1 MKAYQALE
9 ILNKNPADY
18 NFKDFDLRGLSL
30 DSRTV
35 STEYCFVAINGNNSD
50 GRNFIQA
57 AIEKGASLIV
67 YQSDSKVLKNSFSSA
82 DSVVFIE
89 VENARISLG
98 KLATEYFGNPSDKL
112 NSIGI
117 TGTNGKTTISYL
129 IEHILRINGI
139 NSGIIGT
146 IEYKISD
153 HIVPAVNTTPD
164 AIKIQHLLHHMV
176 DHNLTHNIM
185 EVSSHALDQFR
196 VQGIKFKTAIFTN
209 LSHDHLDYHKSFEQ
223 YFRAKATLFSGLT
236 DTANAIINS
245 DDPYAEK
252 LITMTKAKT
261 ITYAINDRNALLK
274 AEDIVLDL
282 DKTSFVLK
290 YGKDRYNIK
299 TNLIGRYNVYN
310 LLAAIAA
317 SMVEG
322 IVIEKIIDS
331 IKTIDQVRGRLER
344 IENKKGCEIFI
355 DYAHTDDALE
365 NVLSALKELKPN
377 KIITVFGCGGDR
389 DKKKR
394 SLMGNIA
401 SRLSDF
407 VIITN
412 DNPRSEDPLAIIAQI
427 KTGFLKDFTAYEII
441 PERDKAI
448 EKACSIAACG
458 DFVLIAG
465 KGHETTQTFK
475 DKTIEFDDKKVV
487 LKFLT
492 GNVNS

>member
-1 MKAYQALE
+1 MKAYQALK
-9 ILNKNPADY
+9 ILNKNPVDY

-57 AIEKGASLIV
+57 AIDKGARLIV
-67 YQSDSKVLKNSFSSA
+67 YEAGSKGFENSFSSA
-82 DSVVFIE
+82 ESVIFIE

-98 KLATEYFGNPSDKL
+98 KLAAEYFGNPSDKL

-146 IEYKISD
+146 IQYKISD
-153 HIVPAVNTTPD
+153 HIVPAINTTPD
-164 AIKIQHLLHHMV
+164 AIKIQHLMYHMV
-176 DHNLTHNIM
+176 DHDLTHNIM

-196 VQGIKFKTAIFTN
+196 VQGIRFKTAIFTN
-209 LSHDHLDYHKSFEQ
+209 LTHDHLDYHKSSEQ
-223 YFRAKATLFSGLT
+223 YFMVKSILFSGLT
-236 DTANAIINS
+236 ATANAIINS
-245 DDPYAEK
+245 DDLYGKK
-252 LITMTKAKT
+252 LIEMTKAKI
-261 ITYAINDRNALLK
+261 ITYAINDSDAMLR

-282 DKTSFVLK
+282 DKTSFILK
-290 YGKDRYNIK
+290 YGKARYNIE
-299 TNLIGRYNVYN
+299 TNLIGRYNIYN

-322 IVIEKIIDS
+322 IAIEKIVDS
-331 IKTIDQVRGRLER
+331 IKAIDQVRGRLER
-344 IENKKGCEIFI
+344 VENEKGFKIFI
-355 DYAHTDDALE
+355 DYAHTDDALK
-365 NVLSALKELKPN
+365 NVLSTLKELKPN

-401 SRLSDF
+401 SRFSDW
-407 VIITN
+407 VIIAN
-412 DNPRSEDPLAIIAQI
+412 DNPRSEDPLTIIEQI
-427 KTGFLKDFTAYEII
+427 KNGFSEDFTAYKII

-448 EKACSIAACG
+448 QQACSLAEKR

-465 KGHETTQTFK
+465 KGHETTQVFK
-475 DKTIEFDDKKVV
+475 HKTIEFDDKKIV
-487 LKFLT
+487 LKFLAEN
-492 GNVNS
+492 G